1 MTSKHLMS
9 LDIGGS
15 GGRCL
20 IYNLENGATTR
31 AYRGWSHPNAPG
43 LGGWGFDLDTGG
55 IWRCLT
61 EIAFETRSKAGV
73 AREDIAGVAV
83 TGMRLAMVLLDAGGN
98 VLLATPNK
106 DARATSEGMDLASER
121 GSEFYQRTGH
131 WPSPVMI
138 AARLVW
144 MKNHHPSEFEKV
156 RSVLSIS
163 DWAAWRLCGEAAAEM
178 SQAAETMLFDLQT
191 RAWADDLISSLGL
204 PREIFPRLV
213 PAGTRLGN
221 LSPEVAAQFDLPAGI
236 PVVAAGSDSQCGLLG
251 LGIAS
256 VEKLGVIAGS
266 TAPVMLTVGQLRIDS
281 QQRTWCGLHLVPG
294 QYVIESNAGGMGSAL
309 EWLAG
314 LLYPNSPQPA
324 AALCGEAALSSPG
337 AGGIL
342 STFGVQV
349 FNAAEMGVPIDTLAL
364 SNLITPG
371 GTAGRRHIARAALE
385 GMAYAVRANASQA
398 LEVAGAQV
406 DEVRVCGG
414 ISRSH
419 TWLQIIS
426 DVFNLPVRA
435 SRVPEATGLGAVMC
449 AAVGAGLYPDLGSAA
464 KDLSRDLQVFEPEP
478 QAVTIYRSLYSDW
491 QRLRGERATADN
503 TAAGIFLQNLP
514 ESQERGSTET
524 SGAFRPRILISADTG
539 DEAVEML
546 RELGDVTY
554 SSYRS
559 EGRLLAGED
568 LVEALRGYQVF
579 VTEVDVVDGATLQKL
594 PDLRLVVVC
603 RGNPVNIDIPSCTA
617 AGVPVINTPGRN
629 ADAVADLAL
638 GFMLMLA
645 RKLQS
650 ATAFLREPGGE
661 AGDMGRMGVA
671 FTQFQGLELWHKTI
685 GVVGGGS
692 VGRRVIQRLQP
703 FGARILLYD
712 PYISQEESA
721 LFGAEKVELD
731 ELLAQS
737 DFVSLHAPVT
747 AEAQGMIDAQAIA
760 RMKPGAFLINTARAA
775 LVDQDALYAAL
786 QSGQLGGA
794 ALDVFA
800 VEPPGADDP
809 LLALP
814 NVIATP
820 HIGGNTREVGIH
832 QGQMILAEL
841 KRLLAGQKPEYI
853 LNPSTLKGFSW
864 SGERKLDA
872 QALAALAKTAG
883 PAVSDLELKK
893 KVGEQAAPAYDAKE
907 TPAKGTGILSGLK
920 KLFSKTPEQPAPVAP
935 PAATPVPATSDVA
948 VKFGQILVKLL
959 GSLETDP
966 AMAEFARGK
975 NVTFHFTIKDGG
987 QNFFMSFQ
995 DGTVQAGMGEPP
1007 MPVDVRL
1014 KMSADTFD
1022 GMFTGRINPTRAAM
1036 TGKLSFS
1043 GDTTKAMAMQKLD
1056 LAGAYGKA
1064 RAEVGDPGD
1073 LTRIG
1078 AQAPAPAAADKPAAP
1093 ASGGQ
1098 PAPAQVAQAKPAAPA
1113 LAGDVRDEIL
1123 AILNEMYAKGFI
1135 TGTGGNISARVDGNP
1150 NEIWI
1155 TPSAIFKGS
1164 LNPEMMV
1171 RIDLD
1176 GNILGETDYSASS
1189 ERRVHCAIYRARPE
1203 INAVIHSHAQKSTL
1217 MALAGLKFLPIS
1229 TDAAF
1234 IGDVPVVPFIM
1245 PGTPELGEEVAKAM
1259 GAKGVVAIMQNHG
1272 LVVAGSSLRRA
1283 ADTTEVVETTA
1294 DKILT
1299 CRALGVEP
1307 QLIPEE
1313 SARQLRDMGEMMA

>member
-1 MTSKHLMS
+1 MANKYLMS

-20 IYNLENGATTR
+20 LYNLETGATTS
-31 AYRGWSHPNAPG
+31 AYRGWTHPNAPG
-43 LGGWGFDLDTGG
+43 LGGWGFDLDTAG
-55 IWRCLT
+55 IWRSLA
-61 EIAFETRSKAGV
+61 EIARETQVKAG
-73 AREDIAGVAV
+73 ASQNGITGIAV
-83 TGMRLAMVLLDAGGN
+83 TGMRLAMVLLDGSGTI
-98 VLLATPNK
+98 LLATPNK

-121 GSEFYQRTGH
+121 GAEFYQRTGH
-131 WPSPVMI
+131 WPSPVMV

-144 MKNHHPSEFEKV
+144 MKNHQPAEFEKV

-163 DWAAWRLCGEAAAEM
+163 DWASWRLCGETAAEL

-191 RAWADDLISSLGL
+191 RAWADDLIASLGL
-204 PREIFPRLV
+204 PRDIFPRLV
-213 PAGTRLGN
+213 SSGTQLGS
-221 LSPEVAAQFDLPAGI
+221 LSPEVAALFGLPAGI

-251 LGIAS
+251 LGIVSA
-256 VEKLGVIAGS
+256 EKLGVIAGS
-266 TAPVMLTVGQLRIDS
+266 TAPVMLTAGKPGIDS
-281 QQRTWCGLHLVPG
+281 LQRTWCGLHLIPG

-337 AGGIL
+337 AGGVL

-349 FNAAEMGVPIDTLAL
+349 FNAAELGVPVDTLAL
-364 SNLITPG
+364 SNMITPG
-371 GTAGRRHIARAALE
+371 GATGRSRIARAALE
-385 GMAYAVRANASQA
+385 GMAYAVRANAGQA
-398 LEVAGAQV
+398 LEVSSAQIA
-406 DEVRVCGG
+406 EVRVCGG
-414 ISRSH
+414 ISRSR
-419 TWLQIIS
+419 TWLQILS

-435 SRVPEATGLGAVMC
+435 SRIPEATGLGAVMC
-449 AAVGAGLYPDLGSAA
+449 AAVGAGLYPDLSSAA
-464 KDLSRDLQVFEPEP
+464 KDLSRDLQIFDPET
-478 QAVTIYRSLYSDW
+478 QSAAVYRGFYNDW
-491 QRLRGERATADN
+491 QRLRNERATADN

-514 ESQERGSTET
+514 GPLDSGSNVI
-524 SGAFRPRILISADTG
+524 SGNVRPRILITADTG

-546 RELGDVTY
+546 RELGEVTY

-559 EGRLLAGED
+559 EGRLLAGDD
-568 LVEALRGYQVF
+568 LVDALRGYQVF
-579 VTEVDVVDGATLQKL
+579 VTEVDVVDGSALQKL

-603 RGNPVNIDIPSCTA
+603 RGNPVNIDIPACTA

-645 RKLQS
+645 RKLQP
-650 ATAFLREPGGE
+650 AAAFLHEPGGE

-671 FTQFQGLELWHKTI
+671 FTQFQGHELWHKTV
-685 GVVGGGS
+685 GVIGGGS

-703 FGARILLYD
+703 FGAHILLYD
-712 PYISQEESA
+712 PYISQEEAA
-721 LFGAEKVELD
+721 LSGAEKVELD
-731 ELLAQS
+731 KLLAQS
-737 DFVSLHAPVT
+737 DYISLHAPVT
-747 AEAQGMIDAQAIA
+747 DETRGMIDATAFA
-760 RMKPGAFLINTARAA
+760 HMKPGAFLINTARAA
-775 LVDQDALYAAL
+775 LVDQEALYAAL

-841 KRLLAGQKPEYI
+841 KRLLAGHKPEYI
-853 LNPSTLKGFSW
+853 LNPLTLKGFSW

-872 QALAALAKTAG
+872 QALASLAKTAG

-893 KVGEQAAPAYDAKE
+893 KVEEKAAPAYDAKGAS
-907 TPAKGTGILSGLK
+907 AKGTGILSGLK
-920 KLFSKTPEQPAPVAP
+920 KLFSKTPEQPATAP
-935 PAATPVPATSDVA
+935 LSAPAVVIASDA
-948 VKFGQILVKLL
+948 ALKFGQILAKLL
-959 GSLETDP
+959 ANLESDP

-1007 MPVDVRL
+1007 MPADVRL

-1073 LTRIG
+1073 LTKIG
-1078 AQAPAPAAADKPAAP
+1078 AAAPAPIIAVKPAVTVAGVQATAIP
-1093 ASGGQ
+1093 AT
-1098 PAPAQVAQAKPAAPA
+1098 PAV
-1113 LAGDVRDEIL
+1113 AGDVRDEML
-1123 AILNEMYAKGFI
+1123 AILNEMYAKEFI
-1135 TGTGGNISARVDGNP
+1135 TGTGGNISARVEGNP

-1155 TPSAIFKGS
+1155 TPSAIFKGN

-1176 GNILGETDYSASS
+1176 GNVLGDTDYSASS
-1189 ERRVHCAIYRARPE
+1189 ERRVHCAIYRSRPE

-1217 MALAGLKFLPIS
+1217 MALAGFKFLPIS

-1245 PGTPELGEEVAKAM
+1245 PGTPELGEQVAKAM
-1259 GAKGVVAIMQNHG
+1259 GTKGVVAIMQNHG

-1299 CRALGVEP
+1299 CHALGVEP
-1307 QLIPEE
+1307 QLIPADA
-1313 SARQLRDMGEMMA
+1313 ARQLREMGEMMV